1 MTGPLD
7 VLSVSDTC
15 VDLIVTGNV
24 RPKFGQVEQLVDD
37 YAVDVG
43 GSAPI
48 FASQFVKLGGRAG
61 LVGALGDDP
70 FGRLALERLRSVGV
84 DTSRLDVR
92 REVKTAL
99 GLGLSEP
106 GDRAMLTYLGSIDAL
121 GPEALTEELLRACR
135 HWHLASY
142 FLLAKL
148 RGAWREWLRRARQ
161 AGLSTSLDTNWDPAN
176 RWEGVRELLPFVQ
189 VFLPNEAEAQAI
201 AREKDVYRAGAALAR
216 EGPLVV
222 VKRGERGAA
231 AFDGVKSWEVPD
243 PADVNVPLRVVD
255 TTGAGD
261 SFDAGF
267 LRAWLLRR
275 PVEDCLRWGMRCGR
289 ASLAAAGGI
298 EAQLRRR
305 VDG

>member
-7 VLSVSDTC
+7 VLSLSDTC

-24 RPKFGQVEQLVDD
+24 RPRFGQAEQILDD

-61 LVGALGDDP
+61 LVGALGDDA
-70 FGRLALERLRSVGV
+70 FGRLAYERLRSIGV
-84 DTSRLDVR
+84 DLSRVALR
-92 REVKTAL
+92 PGLKTAL

-106 GDRAMLTYLGSIDAL
+106 DDRAMLTYVGSIDAV
-121 GPEALTEELLRACR
+121 GPELLTPDLLRSCR
-135 HWHLASY
+135 HWHAASY
-142 FLLAKL
+142 FLLSKL
-148 RGAWREWLRRARQ
+148 RPAWPDWLRRARE
-161 AGLSTSLDTNWDPAN
+161 AGLSTSLDTNWDPAEA
-176 RWEGVRELLPFVQ
+176 WDGVHELLPHVQ
-189 VFLPNEAEAQAI
+189 VFLPNQAEAIAI
-201 AREKDVYRAGAALAR
+201 SGKKDVRQAGAALAA

-222 VKRGERGAA
+222 VKCGKDGAV
-231 AFDGVKSWEVPD
+231 AFQGSRAWEVPD
-243 PADVNVPLRVVD
+243 PADVNTPLRVVD

-275 PVEDCLRWGMRCGR
+275 PIEDCLRWGMRCGR

-298 EAQLRRR
+298 EAQLKTRIE
-305 VDG
+305 